1 MLELNNSQLADTG
14 RSWKWH
20 QQGGVC
26 LELAH
31 PADLMAIVE
40 AVPSK
45 PGKTINDS
53 LKLGVEKHNT
63 LSQRMGNGRVLENG
77 GGQVGVCH
85 TTGCRLSIVKIL
97 ES

>member
-1 MLELNNSQLADTG
+1 MTPIWGTSCCQTTLFLRSSHLTGGHRSTCVLEYNNSQLADTG

-45 PGKTINDS
+45 PGKTNNDS
-53 LKLGVEKHNT
+53 LKLGV
-63 LSQRMGNGRVLENG
+63 
-77 GGQVGVCH
+77 
-85 TTGCRLSIVKIL
+85 
-97 ES
+97 

>member
-1 MLELNNSQLADTG
+1 MLEYNNSQLADTG

-45 PGKTINDS
+45 PGKTIKDS
-53 LKLGVEKHNT
+53 LKLGVLTQYT
-63 LSQRMGNGRVLENG
+63 LTKNGQRESLGERWRSSRGLPHYRLQVMHSQD
-77 GGQVGVCH
+77 
-85 TTGCRLSIVKIL
+85 T
-97 ES
+97 